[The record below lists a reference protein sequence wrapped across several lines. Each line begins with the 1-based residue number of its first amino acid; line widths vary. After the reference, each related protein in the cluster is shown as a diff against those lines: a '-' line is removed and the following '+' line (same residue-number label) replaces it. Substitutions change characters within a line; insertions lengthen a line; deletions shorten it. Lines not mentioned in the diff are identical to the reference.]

1 MQVLEKNQSYKGFT
15 RVETRVERFECHEDF
30 LILSKLAEEAAKAA
44 YAMEHAADGAAC
56 RAGKKRRWGVWEM
69 VEEQSEHI
77 RGYSILDSDKVCMKE
92 TSENEKTREAS
103 PVEERESCL

>member
-56 RAGKKRRWGVWEM
+56 RAGKKRLWGVWEM
-69 VEEQSEHI
+69 VEEKLRLI
-77 RGYSILDSDKVCMKE
+77 RGYFPEAAEATAE
-92 TSENEKTREAS
+92 TETTEAAEETKT
-103 PVEERESCL
+103 EETEGTKR